1 MQYNRYDPTSTGGT
15 DNTAIFEF
23 DHGLSYTEFGYGDV
37 SVTPPTVG
45 NPANRTEVTVTDEIV
60 NVRQNLIEPSNSD
73 FGFENSLVVDTGD
86 RCITVGGYGAFLEDY
101 EVKHTTLRHPLGLVR
116 QRGQQVLRSALTD
129 LVGEFLCKT
138 VM

>member
-23 DHGLSYTEFGYGDV
+23 GHGLSYTEFGYGAV
-37 SVTPPTVG
+37 
-45 NPANRTEVTVTDEIV
+45 
-60 NVRQNLIEPSNSD
+60 
-73 FGFENSLVVDTGD
+73 
-86 RCITVGGYGAFLEDY
+86 LEDY

-129 LVGEFLCKT
+129 LVGEFLCKI